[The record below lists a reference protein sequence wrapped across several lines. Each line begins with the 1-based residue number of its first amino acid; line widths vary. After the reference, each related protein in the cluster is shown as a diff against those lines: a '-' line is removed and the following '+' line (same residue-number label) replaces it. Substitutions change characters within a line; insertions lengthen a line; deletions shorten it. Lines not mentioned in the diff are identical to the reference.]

1 MTTIQT
7 YADGQGVTTTRTS
20 PEGFFG
26 RLARLITVLVTLTLG
41 ALAAIGVLLIGVGV
55 AGLTLV
61 AWIFASA
68 WAAVRRAIRG
78 TREPNGVFD
87 GRRNVRVVERGEAGE
102 QER

>member
-7 YADGQGVTTTRTS
+7 YSDGQGVTTTRTS

-41 ALAAIGVLLIGVGV
+41 ALAAIGVLLVGVGV
-55 AGLTLV
+55 AALTLV
-61 AWIFASA
+61 AWMFASA
-68 WAAVRRAIRG
+68 YGAVRRAIRG

-87 GRRNVRVVERGEAGE
+87 GRRNVRVVERGDQVE
-102 QER
+102 QGR